1 MLLYNHIVPLN
12 RDNHRNL
19 KIQTGLGTAAFARDT
34 HYVPLAGSEFFQAA
48 RDYPIVFAGEKADEL
63 GAVALLGLRQN
74 ENLFLDDK
82 DAWRE
87 GCYVPAFVRRY
98 PFVLAQGGKDGDYTV
113 CLDDSFHAFSE
124 EEGEPLFDDEGKD
137 TEYLKGVIN
146 FLNGYRAEIDRTK
159 RFTQKLNELDLLVV
173 REIRVSNREQKNFL
187 LRDLKIVDE
196 SKLRELDD
204 STIGQLSR
212 DGHLGWIY
220 AHLMSIGNASRFP
233 QYMPQSVGEAE
244 IS

>member
-1 MLLYNHIVPLN
+1 MLFYQHIVPLN

-19 KIQTGLGTAAFARDT
+19 KIRTGQGTAEFARDT

-48 RDYPIVFAGEKADEL
+48 RDFPIVFAGEKADEL

-74 ENLFLDDK
+74 ENLFLNENN
-82 DAWRE
+82 AWRE

-98 PFVLAQGGKDGDYTV
+98 PFVLARGGKDGDYTV
-113 CLDDSFHAFSE
+113 CLDDSFPGFSE
-124 EEGEPLFDDEGKD
+124 EEGQALFDDEGKD
-137 TEYLKGVIN
+137 TDYLKNVIS
-146 FLNGYRAEIDRTK
+146 FLNGYLAESDRT
-159 RFTQKLNELDLLVV
+159 RQFAQKLKELDLLVT
-173 REIRVSNREQKNFL
+173 REIRVTNREQKNYL

-204 STIGQLSR
+204 ATLGELTRSGY
-212 DGHLGWIY
+212 LGWIY

-233 QYMPQSVGEAE
+233 QYMPQNVGEAE
-244 IS
+244 IA

>member
-1 MLLYNHIVPLN
+1 MLFYQHIVPLN
-12 RDNHRNL
+12 RDNHRSL
-19 KIQTGLGTAAFARDT
+19 KLKTGLAKAEFAKET

-48 RDYPIVFAGEKADEL
+48 RDYPIVFAGETDDEL

-74 ENLFLDDK
+74 ENLFLDENN
-82 DAWRE
+82 AWRE

-98 PFVLAQGGKDGDYTV
+98 PFVLAKGGKDGDYTV

-124 EEGEPLFDDEGKD
+124 EEGEPLFDGEGKD

-146 FLNGYRAEIDRTK
+146 FLNGYLAESDRT
-159 RFTQKLNELDLLVV
+159 RQFAQKLKELDLLVT

-196 SKLRELDD
+196 AKLRELDD
-204 STIGQLSR
+204 STIGQLNR
-212 DGHLGWIY
+212 DGYLGWIY

-233 QYMPQSVGEAE
+233 QYMRQNVGEAE